1 MGGNAEARMLAMIAK
16 GKHPGPGDLGMGR
29 EEFVRLVADAV
40 SDGLIE
46 GVYVSFCD
54 SQDPQEILSSAAL
67 TDKGRAAVSPSFL
80 SRLQKLLPKL

>member
-1 MGGNAEARMLAMIAK
+1 MRGNAEERMLAMLAK

-29 EEFVRLVADAV
+29 EEFVRLAADAV
-40 SDGLIE
+40 SAGLIE

-54 SQDPQEILSSAAL
+54 SQDPDQILSSAVL
-67 TDKGRAAVSPSFL
+67 TPKGRAAVPPSFL